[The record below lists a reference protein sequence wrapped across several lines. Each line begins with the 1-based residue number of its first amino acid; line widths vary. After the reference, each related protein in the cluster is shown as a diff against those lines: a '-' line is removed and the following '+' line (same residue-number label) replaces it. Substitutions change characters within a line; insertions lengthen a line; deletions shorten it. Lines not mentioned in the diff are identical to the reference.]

1 MKHFFRFAS
10 LLLLAALTSIGVMAQ
25 GRTRPT
31 PVTQS
36 TFTVGEDCY
45 LYNVGRGMFANKG
58 EAWGSQSTLGYTG
71 MKYQIKHDDDM
82 PEGYY
87 YLYSDESPNQNQKV
101 MFRTNDSKAGAGDA
115 AVFVDN
121 NKGDNAYWTIT
132 SYNGGF
138 LIQIP
143 SDTKGRFPFD
153 ETKAWGA
160 QWDHVG
166 NFFNDQGYTNGI
178 FFDVVIANNPDN
190 VTWQIV
196 SVDDYEAY
204 QDGLDEEAVAAYNA
218 ANDLKEWI
226 DMAKQRGAD
235 VSAAEAL
242 YNDNTALS
250 TDLRTALADLKPYV
264 ELQKAALRLKAAID
278 EAAAKGVDTSEAQAV
293 YDNLDSTI
301 AQMNAAIEKLNEAI
315 ADAEIN
321 NASYDHPADATSKYI
336 TNPQPNQGNSSG
348 WTVLDAN
355 GNSTSIG
362 SSSDNIGEFWGGST
376 GGSSISYTIKD
387 LPAGAYVL
395 VVEGWART
403 GEVATLQAGDE
414 QMNLATIGSGDVN
427 GRAAGRSWINAGKGL
442 VNYLPFAQTEDGD
455 LTIKLTSS
463 TGGDCWTCWG
473 YFKLMYY
480 GNAGSDYKILAETYA
495 DGWEEEFD
503 GSDYINGNSYY
514 TAVSEIMEHNKTNT
528 TKAGAIDDFTN
539 VKQALADLRTNVQ
552 LWKDLD
558 KLIYGNQT
566 TTGIYDQQY
575 NLALDGWPDEDT
587 YRSLIDEL
595 AEKLD
600 DAILDLSNI
609 GWDNEVLQAK
619 WDQINQLHED
629 ALDWNA
635 SHALNVGDDLT
646 DKTKFGEKFL
656 KNPDFQSEKGYLDG
670 WTNQSQKTPTFFNDY
685 PDVLECWDGNFN
697 ISQEVKLPKDGAYR
711 LQTRAFY
718 RTGNTDVAYP
728 RWNAANGE
736 NVGDNKSCAFL
747 YAGNLTSPIANI
759 YNNIYTREEVEA
771 IGAFYDVERLKT
783 GRNGGQFTT
792 SNNLNPWE
800 FPYDFVEIDADNGLY
815 SPNGV
820 FSASYI
826 FNCYK
831 GFDKNSALEDIALK
845 YTSYIDF
852 IGEQNEVVRMGVKA
866 ENILGQGWTIF
877 APYHLYYKGD
887 DPAVMRPVMDETINL
902 AKDLASEPMMAEVK
916 EALNQAI
923 NDADGAA
930 TGPEL
935 MAAYK
940 AINAAFGPAEKSANV
955 YKTLADAKK
964 DLEQTLADRADK
976 ASEEAKDDANTEI
989 SLVEAMLKDG
999 TIDDADVPE
1008 EIENIKAVKRE
1019 LFRPIPG
1026 VYPADYTEFALKNP
1040 KFQED
1045 WTGWEHSDNTSI
1057 EKQDV
1062 LINGNTENWGIAEGW
1077 NNQEFSFDI
1086 NQTITDLPE
1095 GVWEVRA
1102 QGLARLSD
1110 NNTNKALGFFTQD
1123 PAEIEALYEQ
1133 YADSI
1138 AVLYANDDA
1147 VFLANP
1153 YLVPEGDNNQEIMKD
1168 NNGGDTGFLEM
1179 VDETDPDDPI
1189 SYYYPN
1195 TRHAFAS
1202 RLGVDWYDVYDKV
1215 DPEGKWY
1222 ENVVVTYV
1230 DDSGVLKLG
1239 WKCDNCKVNA
1249 WAPATNFRIIYYGP
1263 DDPRKENTGIREIT
1277 ATQPVERTI
1286 FSADGRRM
1294 NGLNKG
1300 LNIIKTKTADGK
1312 TVIRKVVVK

>member
-31 PVTQS
+31 PVTQA
-36 TFTVGEDCY
+36 TFSVDDDCY

-58 EAWGSQSTLGYTG
+58 EAWGTQATLGHQG
-71 MKYQIKHDDDM
+71 MKYQIKHDADM

-87 YLYSDESPNQNQKV
+87 YLYSEETGKNNKV
-101 MFRTNDSKAGAGDA
+101 MFRTNGDGNAGQGVCAT
-115 AVFVDN
+115 FVDN

-132 SYNGGF
+132 EFNGGF
-138 LIQIP
+138 KIQIP
-143 SDTKGRFPFD
+143 SDTKGGYAYV
-153 ETKAWGA
+153 ESQAWGA
-160 QWDHVG
+160 QWDHWG
-166 NFFNDQGYTNGI
+166 KFFDSNGITYGI
-178 FFDVVIANNPDN
+178 FFDIEIDDNPDN

-204 QDGLDEEAVAAYNA
+204 QDGLDTEEVDAYNA
-218 ANDLKEWI
+218 ANDLKAWI

-242 YNDNTALS
+242 YNDNS
-250 TDLRTALADLKPYV
+250 TPSSDLRAALADLKPYV
-264 ELQKAALRLKAAID
+264 ELQKAALKLKAAID

-293 YDNLDSTI
+293 FNDLSSTI
-301 AQMNAAIEKLNEAI
+301 TDINAAIDKLNEAI

-336 TNPQPNQGNSSG
+336 TTQPIYSKNPEG
-348 WTVLDAN
+348 WTVLDAD
-355 GNSTSIG
+355 GNASSTGDYSN
-362 SSSDNIGEFWGGST
+362 DIGEFWNRAAC
-376 GGSSISYTIKD
+376 SISYTIKD

-395 VVEGWART
+395 VVEGWTRT
-403 GEVATLQAGDE
+403 GMVATLQAGDE

-427 GRAAGRSWINAGKGL
+427 GRSAGRSWIDAGKGL
-442 VNYLPFAQTEDGD
+442 INYLPFAQTADGD
-455 LTIKLTSS
+455 LTITLTSDNTS
-463 TGGDCWTCWG
+463 GDHWTCWG
-473 YFKLMYY
+473 KFKLMYY

-495 DGWEEEFD
+495 KGWEEEFD
-503 GSDYINGNSYY
+503 GSSYINGNSYY

-528 TKAGAIDDFTN
+528 TKAGAIEDFTN

-558 KLIYGNQT
+558 KLIYGDEKT
-566 TTGIYDQQY
+566 SGLWDQQY
-575 NLALDGWPDEDT
+575 NLTLDEWPEEDT
-587 YRSLIDEL
+587 YRALIDEL

-600 DAILDLSNI
+600 EAIDDLSNI

-619 WDQINQLHED
+619 WEQINQLHEE

-635 SHALNVGDDLT
+635 SHALSVGDDLT
-646 DKTKFGEKFL
+646 DKTKFGDKFL
-656 KNPDFQSEKGYLDG
+656 KNPDFQSEKGTLYG
-670 WTNQSQKTPTFFNDY
+670 WDANPQGNTHFFDDY
-685 PDVLECWDGNFN
+685 PDVLECWNANFN

-759 YNNIYTREEVEA
+759 YNNIYTREQVEA

-783 GRNGGQFTT
+783 GKNGGQFTT
-792 SNNLNPWE
+792 SNSLNPWD
-800 FPYDFVEIDADNGLY
+800 FPYDFVQIDADNDLY

-831 GFDKNSALEDIALK
+831 GFDKNSALEDIAQK

-866 ENILGQGWTIF
+866 ENILAQGWTIF

-940 AINAAFGPAEKSANV
+940 AINAAFGPAEQSANV

-1045 WTGWEHSDNTSI
+1045 WNAWEHSSNTSI
-1057 EKQDV
+1057 QTQSV
-1062 LINGNTENWGIAEGW
+1062 LVNGNTETWGIAEGW

-1102 QGLARLSD
+1102 QGLARLTSNPD
-1110 NNTNKALGFFTQD
+1110 NMTRGFNTQD
-1123 PAEIEALYEQ
+1123 PDEIAALYEQ

-1168 NNGGDTGFLEM
+1168 NNGGAGGWYEM
-1179 VDETDPDDPI
+1179 VDETDPDDPV
-1189 SYYYPN
+1189 SYFIPN
-1195 TRHAFAS
+1195 DRQAFAG
-1202 RLGVDWYDVYDKV
+1202 RLGIDWYDLYDQV

-1230 DDSGVLKLG
+1230 DESGVLKLG
-1239 WKCDNCKVNA
+1239 WKCDNCKANA

>member
-1 MKHFFRFAS
+1 
-10 LLLLAALTSIGVMAQ
+10 
-25 GRTRPT
+25 
-31 PVTQS
+31 
-36 TFTVGEDCY
+36 
-45 LYNVGRGMFANKG
+45 
-58 EAWGSQSTLGYTG
+58 
-71 MKYQIKHDDDM
+71 
-82 PEGYY
+82 
-87 YLYSDESPNQNQKV
+87 
-101 MFRTNDSKAGAGDA
+101 
-115 AVFVDN
+115 
-121 NKGDNAYWTIT
+121 
-132 SYNGGF
+132 
-138 LIQIP
+138 
-143 SDTKGRFPFD
+143 
-153 ETKAWGA
+153 
-160 QWDHVG
+160 
-166 NFFNDQGYTNGI
+166 
-178 FFDVVIANNPDN
+178 
-190 VTWQIV
+190 
-196 SVDDYEAY
+196 
-204 QDGLDEEAVAAYNA
+204 
-218 ANDLKEWI
+218 
-226 DMAKQRGAD
+226 
-235 VSAAEAL
+235 
-242 YNDNTALS
+242 
-250 TDLRTALADLKPYV
+250 
-264 ELQKAALRLKAAID
+264 
-278 EAAAKGVDTSEAQAV
+278 
-293 YDNLDSTI
+293 
-301 AQMNAAIEKLNEAI
+301 
-315 ADAEIN
+315 
-321 NASYDHPADATSKYI
+321 
-336 TNPQPNQGNSSG
+336 
-348 WTVLDAN
+348 
-355 GNSTSIG
+355 
-362 SSSDNIGEFWGGST
+362 
-376 GGSSISYTIKD
+376 
-387 LPAGAYVL
+387 
-395 VVEGWART
+395 
-403 GEVATLQAGDE
+403 
-414 QMNLATIGSGDVN
+414 
-427 GRAAGRSWINAGKGL
+427 
-442 VNYLPFAQTEDGD
+442 
-455 LTIKLTSS
+455 
-463 TGGDCWTCWG
+463 
-473 YFKLMYY
+473 MYY

-528 TKAGAIDDFTN
+528 TKADAIEDFTN

-558 KLIYGNQT
+558 KLIYGDNST
-566 TTGIYDQQY
+566 SGIYDQQY
-575 NLALDGWPDEDT
+575 NLALDGWEDEDT
-587 YRSLIDEL
+587 YRALIDEI

-600 DAILDLSNI
+600 EAILDLSNI

-619 WDQINQLHED
+619 WDQINQLHD
-629 ALDWNA
+629 AALDYNA

-656 KNPDFQSEKGYLDG
+656 KNPDFQSEKGFLYG
-670 WTNQSQKTPTFFNDY
+670 WDANPQGSTGFFNNY
-685 PDVLECWDGNFN
+685 PDVLECWNSNFN

-718 RTGNTDVAYP
+718 RTGGVAEAYS
-728 RWNAANGE
+728 RWIAAEGRNE
-736 NVGDNKSCAFL
+736 GDNKSCAFL
-747 YAGNLTSPIANI
+747 YAGNLTSPIANVFNTL
-759 YNNIYTREEVEA
+759 YTEEELNNI
-771 IGAFYDVERLKT
+771 GSFYDAERLQT
-783 GRNGGQFTT
+783 GNNGGQFTT
-792 SNNLNPWE
+792 SNSLNPWE
-800 FPYDFVEIDADNGLY
+800 SPYDFILTDADQGLY

-831 GFDKNSALEDIALK
+831 GFDKNSALEDIAQK

-866 ENILGQGWTIF
+866 ENILSAGWTIF

-902 AKDLASEPMMAEVK
+902 AKDLASEPMMADVK

-940 AINAAFGPAEKSANV
+940 AINAAFGPAEQSANV

-1045 WTGWEHSDNTSI
+1045 WNAWEHTSNTSI
-1057 EKQDV
+1057 QTQSV
-1062 LINGNTENWGIAEGW
+1062 LVNGNTETWGIAEGW

-1102 QGLARLSD
+1102 QGLARLAD
-1110 NNTNKALGFFTQD
+1110 NVTNKNLGFFTQD
-1123 PAEIEALYEQ
+1123 PDEIAALYEQ

-1168 NNGGDTGFLEM
+1168 NNGGAGGWYEM

-1189 SYYYPN
+1189 SYFIPN
-1195 TRHAFAS
+1195 DRQAFAG
-1202 RLGVDWYDVYDKV
+1202 RLGIDWYDLYDQV

-1230 DDSGVLKLG
+1230 DESGVLKLG
-1239 WKCDNCKVNA
+1239 WKCDNCKANS